1 MKKEKDIMKR
11 ETKRRNNK
19 GFSLVEL
26 IIVIAIM
33 AILAGI
39 LAPQFIKYIKKSRV
53 STDIQNAQQIAT
65 AISAEYADAGEE
77 TTVAFTKIDATN
89 GDKGWTGKT
98 ADDKKNR
105 ALKNVLGGIPSVKAE
120 SGKVFAY
127 TVGTGG
133 TVTVYVVAENAAN
146 AEGAATLYPE
156 ITADSTWKQ

>member
-1 MKKEKDIMKR
+1 MKR

-39 LAPQFIKYIKKSRV
+39 LAPQFIKYISKSRV

-77 TTVAFTKIDATN
+77 TTVGVVVINDTTGAA
-89 GDKGWTGKT
+89 GWKTGT
-98 ADDKKNR
+98 ADSDKNR
-105 ALKNVLGGIPSVKAE
+105 ALKDVLGGVPKVKAE
-120 SGKVFAY
+120 SGKYFAY
-127 TVGTGG
+127 SVETGG
-133 TVTVYVVAENAAN
+133 AVKVSVVEA
-146 AEGAATLYPE
+146 GATEHSTDVLYP
-156 ITADSTWKQ
+156 TQPTSGTWKQ

>member
-1 MKKEKDIMKR
+1 MKR

-77 TTVAFTKIDATN
+77 TTVSFVVINDTTGDA
-89 GDKGWTGKT
+89 GWKTGT
-98 ADDKKNR
+98 ADSDKNR
-105 ALKNVLGGIPSVKAE
+105 ALKGVLGGVPKVKAE
-120 SGKVFAY
+120 SGKYFAY
-127 TVGTGG
+127 SVETGG
-133 TVTVYVVAENAAN
+133 AVKVSVVAE
-146 AEGAATLYPE
+146 GATKHSDDVLYP
-156 ITADSTWKQ
+156 TQPASGTWKQ

>member
-1 MKKEKDIMKR
+1 MKR

-77 TTVAFTKIDATN
+77 TTVDFVVINDTTGDA
-89 GDKGWTGKT
+89 GWKKGT
-98 ADDKKNR
+98 ADSDKNR
-105 ALKNVLGGIPSVKAE
+105 ALKVVLGGVPKVKAE
-120 SGKVFAY
+120 SGKAFAY
-127 TVGTGG
+127 SVETGG
-133 TVTVYVVAENAAN
+133 VVKVSVVAAD
-146 AEGAATLYPE
+146 ATGHSTDVLYPTQP
-156 ITADSTWKQ
+156 TAGTWKQ

>member
-1 MKKEKDIMKR
+1 MKR

-77 TTVAFTKIDATN
+77 TTVGFVVINDTTGAA
-89 GDKGWTGKT
+89 GWKTGT
-98 ADDKKNR
+98 VDSEKNR
-105 ALKNVLGGIPSVKAE
+105 ALKDVLGGVPKVKAE
-120 SGKVFAY
+120 SNKYFAY
-127 TVGTGG
+127 SVETGG
-133 TVTVYVVAENAAN
+133 AVKVSVVAE
-146 AEGAATLYPE
+146 GATKHSDDVLYP
-156 ITADSTWKQ
+156 TQPTSGTWKQ

>member
-1 MKKEKDIMKR
+1 MKR

-77 TTVAFTKIDATN
+77 TTVGFVVINDTTGAA
-89 GDKGWTGKT
+89 GWKTGT
-98 ADDKKNR
+98 ANAEAGNR
-105 ALKNVLGGIPSVKAE
+105 ALKDVLGGVPKVKAE
-120 SGKVFAY
+120 SGKYFAY
-127 TVGTGG
+127 SVETGG
-133 TVTVYVVAENAAN
+133 TVKVSVVDSDAS
-146 AEGAATLYPE
+146 GHSTDVLYP
-156 ITADSTWKQ
+156 TQPTTGTWAQK

>member
-1 MKKEKDIMKR
+1 MKR

-77 TTVAFTKIDATN
+77 TTVGFVVINDTTGDA
-89 GDKGWTGKT
+89 GWKTGT
-98 ADDKKNR
+98 ADAQKGNR
-105 ALKNVLGGIPSVKAE
+105 ALKEVLGGVPKVKAE
-120 SGKVFAY
+120 SGKAFAY

-133 TVTVYVVAENAAN
+133 TVTVYVVADNATSLPS
-146 AEGAATLYPE
+146 GATTLYPE
-156 ITADSTWKQ
+156 ISADSTWKQ

>member
-1 MKKEKDIMKR
+1 MKR

-39 LAPQFIKYIKKSRV
+39 LAPQFIKYINKSRV
-53 STDIQNAQQIAT
+53 SADVQNAQQIAT

-77 TTVAFTKIDATN
+77 TTVDFVVINDTTGDA
-89 GDKGWTGKT
+89 GWKKGT
-98 ADDKKNR
+98 ADAQKGNR
-105 ALKNVLGGIPSVKAE
+105 ALKEVLGGVPKVKAE
-120 SGKVFAY
+120 SDKAFAY

-133 TVTVYVVAENAAN
+133 TVTVYVVDKDAKNATD
-146 AEGAATLYPE
+146 AATLYPE
-156 ITADSTWKQ
+156 TTGTWAQK

>member
-1 MKKEKDIMKR
+1 MKR

-77 TTVAFTKIDATN
+77 TTVGFVVINDETGAAGWKTGDA
-89 GDKGWTGKT
+89 GEG
-98 ADDKKNR
+98 NR
-105 ALKNVLGGIPSVKAE
+105 ALKDVLGGVPKVKAE
-120 SGKVFAY
+120 SGKYFAY
-127 TVGTGG
+127 SVETGG
-133 TVTVYVVAENAAN
+133 TVKVSVVADK
-146 AEGAATLYPE
+146 ATKHSDDVLYP
-156 ITADSTWKQ
+156 TQPASGTWAQK

>member
-1 MKKEKDIMKR
+1 MKR

-77 TTVAFTKIDATN
+77 TTVGFVVINDTTGAA
-89 GDKGWTGKT
+89 GWKTGT
-98 ADDKKNR
+98 AGEGNR
-105 ALKNVLGGIPSVKAE
+105 ALKDVLGGVPKVKAE
-120 SGKVFAY
+120 SGKYFAY
-127 TVGTGG
+127 SVETGG
-133 TVTVYVVAENAAN
+133 TVKVSVVDS
-146 AEGAATLYPE
+146 GADKHSTDVLYP
-156 ITADSTWKQ
+156 TQPASGTWEQK